1 MEELFDRG
9 SVGERDG
16 WVRRSPAWE
25 DGSSDVFGVELTGVG
40 FVHGDDVACAPN
52 GRRKGAQKGQ
62 RERIERSERRAG
74 EREDGRRTSEPKL
87 RVILPEQ
94 DGLLSL
100 PRLCGK
106 TTLRVRDVVG
116 GLGRDDGRRVHLDGH
131 RSLM

>member
-74 EREDGRRTSEPKL
+74 E
-87 RVILPEQ
+87 
-94 DGLLSL
+94 
-100 PRLCGK
+100 GK
-106 TTLRVRDVVG
+106 TGDEPRNPS
-116 GLGRDDGRRVHLDGH
+116 LG
-131 RSLM
+131 